1 MRKTIVGLSVC
12 MYLWYNM
19 ARNWVIRRIAKDR
32 RNIKLRGSTCQ
43 QGRQLL
49 RMFEFQQ
56 HRKTFKNVAGLSWQ
70 QMYFRECLSNL
81 RYSPDRVPFG
91 KYFGIVILITS
102 FPIACRKKVAATH
115 KIMKYRNTAWREE
128 GEYFLLASI

>member
-1 MRKTIVGLSVC
+1 
-12 MYLWYNM
+12 M
-19 ARNWVIRRIAKDR
+19 ARNWIIRRTAKDR

-43 QGRQLL
+43 QDRQLL

-56 HRKTFKNVAGLSWQ
+56 HWQTFENMLQDCLDSKSIFVNV
-70 QMYFRECLSNL
+70 CPTL

-115 KIMKYRNTAWREE
+115 NMLIMKYRNTAWREE